1 MPKLTRQVSE
11 KGSKRGQKGGFL
23 RAGVC
28 PPTLSRVSFCWQGRV
43 IFQET
48 LLITYALTEFK
59 TSENPSFLR
68 NHANYICHSRM
79 LELAST
85 FCWQIVYFLL
95 MLLLFVHFL
104 AYFKDRY
111 FGVLFKSGLKVA

>member
-11 KGSKRGQKGGFL
+11 KGSKRGQKGGVL

-28 PPTLSRVSFCWQGRV
+28 PHALSRVRFCW
-43 IFQET
+43 FSYLTFSKT
-48 LLITYALTEFK
+48 LLITYGAAEEK
-59 TSENPSFLR
+59 TSENPAFLQ